1 MNLSA
6 TTAIITMVR
15 SAEFPAVWSSLGT
28 VEGQLNANTHQF
40 LLLNDFRDEN
50 LEHELRE
57 RQFTHLL
64 APGENLGVAR
74 GRNQLLDAALA
85 WGAEFIVSLD
95 DDLIVPADF
104 VIRVT
109 SWLRERLATGQK
121 IGIVIPTVLDFAPV
135 AERIWDSA
143 WIDTVK
149 AGRLRD
155 ADPTDAIRRRIS
167 GAWPADLPPDLIYH
181 AGIRDWRRHYIDSYQ
196 GMARTVHDLYLN
208 SRGRQHQID
217 ETTELRL
224 DPSVRRAAVD
234 GSSAPFPIDTAPGGA
249 CAFPA
254 ALVQTVGGLDEAF
267 SPFGYED
274 SDFALRAGA
283 AGFDNYLVP
292 SELLLHDIEGRRGSR
307 SVAVLLQS
315 QGRARALLARKHIE
329 PPDRLR
335 VLAEVGFL
343 APLQS
348 MALSDIYGDGF
359 GSMAGKALGS
369 ATAYLAGFVEGLLTR
384 PQVPSLG
391 SDLEEPDPTPTSLHK
406 RTRFSHQFWN
416 GSPRAG
422 LPHFLPLDVE
432 IAGAWHPTGARFV
445 LDKLV
450 IDSPG
455 AFRVALRG
463 ELGNVAARATM
474 QAIPTRLPASYG
486 FWQ

>member
-1 MNLSA
+1 MGTHSQLPSTASAPTRIGGISDAAPRSRVHTMNLSA

-15 SAEFPAVWSSLGT
+15 SAEFPAAWSSLGT

-234 GSSAPFPIDTAPGGA
+234 G
-249 CAFPA
+249 
-254 ALVQTVGGLDEAF
+254 Q
-267 SPFGYED
+267 
-274 SDFALRAGA
+274 ALR
-283 AGFDNYLVP
+283 
-292 SELLLHDIEGRRGSR
+292 
-307 SVAVLLQS
+307 
-315 QGRARALLARKHIE
+315 
-329 PPDRLR
+329 
-335 VLAEVGFL
+335 FL
-343 APLQS
+343 S
-348 MALSDIYGDGF
+348 
-359 GSMAGKALGS
+359 
-369 ATAYLAGFVEGLLTR
+369 TR
-384 PQVPSLG
+384 
-391 SDLEEPDPTPTSLHK
+391 
-406 RTRFSHQFWN
+406 
-416 GSPRAG
+416 PRAG
-422 LPHFLPLDVE
+422 HVPSRRHWSKPLE
-432 IAGAWHPTGARFV
+432 GSMKRSRH
-445 LDKLV
+445 LDTKTAT
-450 IDSPG
+450 SPSE
-455 AFRVALRG
+455 RVRPALTITWCR
-463 ELGNVAARATM
+463 RSFCCT
-474 QAIPTRLPASYG
+474 T
-486 FWQ
+486 